1 MTTAARG
8 ERSQEPV
15 GDDVGAAV
23 SARGR
28 DWEEVPG
35 RVSMAELW
43 AQVAQRV
50 GGETEG
56 REEEEE
62 EEEARNATMEA
73 VQRAVLRTA
82 GFEMVRYFFLF
93 LIAHLRQRSP
103 PVAPRTYSSFPPLL
117 PSSVSRQATSDD
129 KHTSRR
135 TVLTPPPPPP
145 PAL

>member
-1 MTTAARG
+1 MTTAASG

-62 EEEARNATMEA
+62 EARNATMEA
-73 VQRAVLRTA
+73 VQRAVLRSA
-82 GFEMVRYFFLF
+82 GFRWCVTFSHRASSTE
-93 LIAHLRQRSP
+93 IPAS
-103 PVAPRTYSSFPPLL
+103 RT
-117 PSSVSRQATSDD
+117 
-129 KHTSRR
+129 R
-135 TVLTPPPPPP
+135 TVL
-145 PAL
+145 